1 MTPIDE
7 ARHTIVFLSEIGEQT
22 YILDV
27 VCGTGAMFEA
37 YQEKRPK
44 HVTDIDLSEKMAES
58 LLYEE
63 ADIRNVNS
71 GLPIWYQL
79 FPDF

>member
-1 MTPIDE
+1 
-7 ARHTIVFLSEIGEQT
+7 
-22 YILDV
+22 
-27 VCGTGAMFEA
+27 MFEA

-58 LLYEE
+58 LFHEE
-63 ADIRNVNS
+63 ADIRKVNS